1 MVKKK
6 TVERVKPKKRKETP
20 IIETVQIKQPL
31 SNGSQNANNQIVQV
45 IFPSDVEL
53 RKVRK
58 KKRKTT
64 PKKDNKKDELLT
76 ELKQRL
82 EQYDKLQ
89 QEAQQLNIKI
99 PPELGVS
106 VINQSDLK
114 TNDDIQNYINDIIKK
129 ISLLQQ
135 LIEKSKI
142 PASIPSTGLFDRMG
156 SGLIGLP
163 TLPPLQ
169 PSIPSMQPPLQPMR
183 PPQTPAQTQTPP
195 DPTKARLD
203 EIARQIEGRLGRNTG
218 RPATT
223 AGRDLQQQTQTPAET
238 AQALGLRP
246 LKVQKGSITLD
257 VNAPAGWD
265 KLYSLYTMYTRA
277 TEQQTLN
284 NQFTPEVY
292 HIPRAELKSLL
303 DSRDTLRT
311 NYLSYL
317 NILQPEQK
325 AYLEDP
331 NNINIH
337 QLHTDILTNTN
348 IEPAELAKKL
358 FTESG
363 IKYKEITAG
372 GEEPMIVKQIDAR
385 GADVFTKQED
395 KDEYEKYSNEYFQQ
409 TTKLQQLKTKIESNP
424 SRQNLNNAGRELNK
438 IESKLQTIYDSLD
451 GIVKVGV
458 TVEHNK
464 FLERINQVR
473 QDIANQGLPNIA
485 DPISGLFPPQ
495 TTPLQPAK
503 GTGEG
508 GDDAGAEPAQPA
520 GVKDKQK
527 VKNYV
532 NNPKG
537 KYGKKLKEAVIF
549 LFGQDEADE
558 IDRLSPRAKRGKI
571 RDLYNRR
578 FPGDLA
584 NV

>member
-53 RKVRK
+53 RKVKK

-89 QEAQQLNIKI
+89 QEAQQANIKI

-135 LIEKSKI
+135 LIEKTKI
-142 PASIPSTGLFDRMG
+142 PAPATGLFDRMG

-169 PSIPSMQPPLQPMR
+169 PSIPSMQPAMQ
-183 PPQTPAQTQTPP
+183 PAQTQTPP
-195 DPTKARLD
+195 DQTKARLD

-246 LKVQKGSITLD
+246 LKVQKGNITLD

-317 NILQPEQK
+317 NILPPEQK
-325 AYLEDP
+325 AYLENP

-409 TTKLQQLKTKIESNP
+409 TGRLQRLKTKIDLTP
-424 SRQNLNNAGRELNK
+424 KTQQNLKSSGRELNK
-438 IESKLQTIYDSLD
+438 IENKLQREYDSLD
-451 GIVKVGV
+451 GIVKVAV

-464 FLERINQVR
+464 FLERINEVR
-473 QDIANQGLPNIA
+473 QDISNLSQPQT
-485 DPISGLFPPQ
+485 PGLFPTQPPALL
-495 TTPLQPAK
+495 PLPPAK

-508 GDDAGAEPAQPA
+508 GAEPAQPV
-520 GVKDKQK
+520 GVQDKQK
-527 VKNYV
+527 IKNYI
-532 NNPKG
+532 NNPRG
-537 KYGKKLKEAVIF
+537 KYGKKLKEAVTL
-549 LFGQDEADE
+549 LFGRDAADDV
-558 IDRLSPRAKRGKI
+558 DRLTPKAKRGKL

-584 NV
+584 NN